1 MNGTKPVSVVA
12 FRMWGSRDTT
22 MSLHPHL
29 GVWWLQ
35 HSPPPPPCVCSFL
48 PVPLCPGLFIPKAQ
62 ILDLCAPH
70 PCRWPALGCVSLGAS
85 VPTVGWGTP

>member
-35 HSPPPPPCVCSFL
+35 HSPPPPRVSAASFRCLCVPASSF
-48 PVPLCPGLFIPKAQ
+48 PK
-62 ILDLCAPH
+62 L
-70 PCRWPALGCVSLGAS
+70 RS
-85 VPTVGWGTP
+85 